1 MHDNMSALQAG
12 DVTRQK
18 YTVLIINQ
26 QSCLYFNQHCIYRG
40 VKVVAC
46 KLCPED
52 KKLSTAKKNP
62 TLPQIKKHL
71 QECLREAQPT
81 EIMQVTQAMALLQEP
96 DLHGILEKYIK

>member
-1 MHDNMSALQAG
+1 MQTMS
-12 DVTRQK
+12 RQQK
-18 YTVLIINQ
+18 TV
-26 QSCLYFNQHCIYRG
+26 YR
-40 VKVVAC
+40 
-46 KLCPED
+46 
-52 KKLSTAKKNP
+52 KKNP